1 MDGPGAQ
8 GRRLPPAQRARCGR
22 APQRG
27 PRRRAA
33 RRRDQRLGAS
43 GGLAWQEARDRGGAA
58 RLRGRLAGQPLLRRE
73 DGRILRGRTR
83 YLDDIDVPG
92 AAHVAFVRSPFA
104 YARIG
109 AINVPEGLEDVFAVI
124 TAADLEGRVG
134 DLPVQGFEGGEVST
148 EGHPVLA
155 GDEVRYSGQPVAAVL
170 AASRAAAEDA
180 AELVGVD
187 YEPLDPVLDAR
198 ASEVTM
204 SRWHKLSGDVEGAFE
219 SAAHVVRA
227 RHALP
232 RLAPVPMEPRG
243 AIASYDEADD
253 LLTVWVSAQDSHRQL
268 AGLAKVLDRPEESI
282 HVIVPDVGGA
292 FGSKGAPAPETMLVA
307 VAAMIT
313 GRTVKWAEDRE
324 ENFVASYQGRGMEA
338 DVELA
343 LDADGTM
350 LGLRARIWADLG
362 GYLMPTT
369 AIPTHTTAMLMCG
382 VYDIQAADVEVLG
395 RQTNKVPT
403 GPYRGAGRP
412 EAAYFVECTVDV
424 AARELGIDPLDLRRR
439 NLIREL
445 PYETALGWTYDSG
458 DYGRCLDRA
467 VELVEPEC
475 RSDDERVVG
484 TGFGMYVERAG
495 GLFETADA
503 ELLPDGRVLVRS
515 GSSPHGQGHD
525 TTFAQIAAERLR
537 VPLEDVEFRFG
548 DSKEVPRGV
557 GTFASR
563 SVAMGGS
570 AVAQAVDALKR
581 KCLAV
586 AARLLQVGEDE
597 LEWVEGGGAS
607 AGAGRIA
614 SLQDVAGAEPGL
626 QASARFESDL
636 VFSSGAYGAVVEIER
651 ATGRLAVLR
660 VAAVDDA
667 GTIINPLLAEGQV
680 IGGTAQGLG
689 QCLVEEAVYDEEG
702 NPTFAS
708 FVGYSLLTA
717 AEMPPVIAAFVE
729 TPSPLNPLGAKGI
742 GEAGA
747 IGTPAALANA
757 VADAL
762 GGARVD
768 PPFTDAKLWWA
779 LREAGS

>member
-1 MDGPGAQ
+1 LGPEAGLTAFV
-8 GRRLPPAQRARCGR
+8 GRPVR
-22 APQRG
+22 
-27 PRRRAA
+27 
-33 RRRDQRLGAS
+33 
-43 GGLAWQEARDRGGAA
+43 
-58 RLRGRLAGQPLLRRE
+58 RRE
-73 DGRILRGRTR
+73 DERILRGRTR
-83 YLDDIDVPG
+83 YLDDIDPPG

-104 YARIG
+104 HARIG
-109 AINVPEGLEDVFAVI
+109 RVEVPDGLEGVFAVI
-124 TAADLEGRVG
+124 TAGDLEGRVR
-134 DLPVQGFEGGEVST
+134 DLPVQGFEGGRVSE

-155 GDEVRYSGQPVAAVL
+155 GDEVRYAGQPVAAVL
-170 AASRAAAEDA
+170 AESRALAEDA
-180 AELVGVD
+180 AELIEID
-187 YEPLDPVLDAR
+187 YEPLEAVLDAR
-198 ASEVTM
+198 SSEVTM
-204 SRWHKLSGDVEGAFE
+204 SRWHKVTGDVDAAFAA
-219 SAAHVVRA
+219 AAHVVRA
-227 RHALP
+227 SHALP
-232 RLAPVPMEPRG
+232 RLAPVPMETRG

-268 AGLAKVLDRPEESI
+268 AGLAAVFDRPEESI

-307 VAAMIT
+307 AAAVRT

-324 ENFVASYQGRGMEA
+324 ENFIASYQGRGMEA

-343 LDADGTM
+343 LDGDATI
-350 LGLRARIWADLG
+350 LAVRARIWADLG

-382 VYDIQAADVEVLG
+382 VYDVQVADVEIVG
-395 RQTNKVPT
+395 TRTNKVPT

-424 AARELGIDPLDLRRR
+424 AARQLGIDPLELRRR

-458 DYGRCLDRA
+458 DYGCCLDLA
-467 VELVEPEC
+467 EKLVEPE
-475 RSDDERVVG
+475 RHSDDERVVG

-503 ELLPDGRVLVRS
+503 ELLPTGRLLVRS

-525 TTFAQIAAERLR
+525 TTFAQLAAERLG
-537 VPLEDVEFRFG
+537 VGLEDVELRFG

-570 AVAQAVDALKR
+570 AVIQAVDALKE
-581 KCLAV
+581 KCEAV
-586 AARLLQVGEDE
+586 AAR
-597 LEWVEGGGAS
+597 
-607 AGAGRIA
+607 AGRSMSLREIA
-614 SLQDVAGAEPGL
+614 EAEPGIK
-626 QASARFESDL
+626 ASARFESDL

-651 ATGRLAVLR
+651 ATGRLRVLR
-660 VAAVDDA
+660 LAAVDDA
-667 GTIINPLLAEGQV
+667 GTIVNPLLAEGQV

-717 AEMPPVIAAFVE
+717 AEMPPVTAAFVE

-742 GEAGA
+742 GEGGA
-747 IGTPAALANA
+747 IGTPGAVANA

-762 GGARVD
+762 GGLRID
-768 PPFTDAKLWWA
+768 PPFTEDRLWRA
-779 LREAGS
+779 LHEAAS

>member
-1 MDGPGAQ
+1 L
-8 GRRLPPAQRARCGR
+8 RERLV
-22 APQRG
+22 
-27 PRRRAA
+27 
-33 RRRDQRLGAS
+33 
-43 GGLAWQEARDRGGAA
+43 
-58 RLRGRLAGQPLLRRE
+58 GQPLLRRE
-73 DGRILRGRTR
+73 DERILRGRTR
-83 YLDDIDVPG
+83 YLDDIDPPG

-104 YARIG
+104 HARIG
-109 AINVPEGLEDVFAVI
+109 GIDVPDGLEDVFAVI

-134 DLPVQGFEGGEVST
+134 DLPVQGFEGGEVSA

-155 GDEVRYSGQPVAAVL
+155 RDEVRYAGQPVAAVL
-170 AASRAAAEDA
+170 AESRAAAEDA
-180 AELVGVD
+180 AELIEVD
-187 YEPLDPVLDAR
+187 YEPLDPVLEAR

-204 SRWHKLSGDVEGAFE
+204 SRWHKLSGDVDGAFE

-227 RHALP
+227 SHVLP

-253 LLTVWVSAQDSHRQL
+253 LLTVRVSAQDSHRQL

-307 VAAMIT
+307 AAALSA
-313 GRTVKWAEDRE
+313 GRPVKWAEDRE

-343 LDADGTM
+343 LDATGRI
-350 LGLRARIWADLG
+350 LALRARIWADLG

-369 AIPTHTTAMLMCG
+369 AIPAHTTAMLMCG
-382 VYDIQAADVEVLG
+382 VYDIRAADVELVG
-395 RQTNKVPT
+395 RRTNKVPT

-412 EAAYFVECTVDV
+412 EAAYFLETTVDV
-424 AARELGIDPLDLRRR
+424 AARELGMDALELRRR
-439 NLIREL
+439 NLVREF

-458 DYGRCLDRA
+458 DYARCLDLA
-467 VELVEPEC
+467 EELVRPE
-475 RSDDERVVG
+475 RHADDATVAG

-495 GLFETADA
+495 GMFETAQA
-503 ELLPDGRVLVRS
+503 ELLPDGRLLVRS
-515 GSSPHGQGHD
+515 GSSPHGQGHE
-525 TTFAQIAAERLR
+525 TTFAQLAADRMG
-537 VPLEDVEFRFG
+537 VGLEDVELRFG

-570 AVAQAVDALKR
+570 AVVQAIDALKE
-581 KCLAV
+581 KCAAV
-586 AARLLQVGEDE
+586 AAGRTMSLRE
-597 LEWVEGGGAS
+597 LAE
-607 AGAGRIA
+607 
-614 SLQDVAGAEPGL
+614 AEPGL
-626 QASARFESDL
+626 SASARFESDL

-651 ATGRLAVLR
+651 ATGRLRVLR
-660 VAAVDDA
+660 LVAVDDA
-667 GTIINPLLAEGQV
+667 GTIVNPLLAEGQV
-680 IGGTAQGLG
+680 VGGSAQGLG

-717 AEMPPVIAAFVE
+717 AEMPPVETAFVE
-729 TPSPLNPLGAKGI
+729 SPSPLNPLGAKGI
-742 GEAGA
+742 GEGGA

-762 GGARVD
+762 AGARVD
-768 PPFTDAKLWWA
+768 PPFSDAKLWRA

>member
-1 MDGPGAQ
+1 MGPEA
-8 GRRLPPAQRARCGR
+8 
-22 APQRG
+22 
-27 PRRRAA
+27 
-33 RRRDQRLGAS
+33 
-43 GGLAWQEARDRGGAA
+43 GLTAFVGHSV
-58 RLRGRLAGQPLLRRE
+58 PRRE
-73 DGRILRGRTR
+73 DDRILRGRTR
-83 YLDDIDVPG
+83 YLDDIDPPG

-104 YARIG
+104 HAGIG
-109 AINVPEGLEDVFAVI
+109 GVEIPDGLDGVFGVF
-124 TAADLEGRVG
+124 TAADLEGRVR
-134 DLPVQGFEGGEVST
+134 DLPVQGFEGGRVAA

-155 GDEVRYSGQPVAAVL
+155 DNEVRYAGQPVAAVL
-170 AASRAAAEDA
+170 ANSRAAAEDA
-180 AELVGVD
+180 AELIDVD
-187 YEPLDPVLDAR
+187 YEPLDPVLDPR
-198 ASEVTM
+198 SSEVTL
-204 SRWHKLSGDVEGAFE
+204 SDWHKVSGDVDGAFE
-219 SAAHVVRA
+219 AAAHVVRA
-227 RHALP
+227 SHALP

-343 LDADGTM
+343 LGDDGTM

-382 VYDIQAADVEVLG
+382 VYDIPAADVQVRG

-458 DYGRCLDRA
+458 DYGRCLDLA
-467 VELVEPEC
+467 VELVEPEH

-503 ELLPDGRVLVRS
+503 ELLPDGRLLVRS

-537 VPLEDVEFRFG
+537 VRLEDVEFRFG

-597 LEWVEGGGAS
+597 LEWVDGGGAS

-614 SLQDVAGAEPGL
+614 SLHDMARAEPGL

-742 GEAGA
+742 GEGGA
-747 IGTPAALANA
+747 IGTPGAVANA

-762 GGARVD
+762 GGVRVD
-768 PPFTDAKLWWA
+768 PPFSEDKLWRA

>member
-1 MDGPGAQ
+1 VGTEA
-8 GRRLPPAQRARCGR
+8 
-22 APQRG
+22 
-27 PRRRAA
+27 
-33 RRRDQRLGAS
+33 
-43 GGLAWQEARDRGGAA
+43 GLSAFI
-58 RLRGRLAGQPLLRRE
+58 GQPVPRRE
-73 DGRILRGRTR
+73 DERILRGRTR
-83 YLDDIDVPG
+83 YLDDIDPPG
-92 AAHVAFVRSPFA
+92 AAQVAFVRSPFA
-104 YARIG
+104 HARIG
-109 AINVPEGLEDVFAVI
+109 GVGVPDGMEGVFAVL
-124 TAADLEGRVG
+124 TAADIEGRVG
-134 DLPVQGFEGGEVST
+134 DLPVQGFEGGEVSA

-155 GDEVRYSGQPVAAVL
+155 RHEVRYAGQPVAAVL
-170 AASRAAAEDA
+170 AESRAAAEDA
-180 AELVGVD
+180 TELIEVD
-187 YEPLDPVLDAR
+187 YEPLDAVLEAR
-198 ASEVTM
+198 ASDVTM
-204 SRWHKLSGDVEGAFE
+204 SRWHRVSGDVDGAFA

-227 RHALP
+227 SHALS
-232 RLAPVPMEPRG
+232 RLAPVPMETRG
-243 AIASYDEADD
+243 AIASYDDADD

-268 AGLAKVLDRPEESI
+268 AGLAAVLYRPEESI

-307 VAAMIT
+307 FAAMT
-313 GRTVKWAEDRE
+313 SGRTVKWAEDRE

-338 DVELA
+338 EVELA
-343 LDADGTM
+343 LDADATM
-350 LGLRARIWADLG
+350 LALRARIWADLG

-369 AIPTHTTAMLMCG
+369 AIPPHTTAMLMCG
-382 VYDIQAADVEVLG
+382 VYDIQAADVEVVG
-395 RQTNKVPT
+395 RRTNKVPT

-458 DYGRCLDRA
+458 DYARCLDLA
-467 VELVEPEC
+467 VELVEPER
-475 RSDDERVVG
+475 RSDEERVVG

-503 ELLPDGRVLVRS
+503 ELLPNGKLLVRS

-525 TTFAQIAAERLR
+525 TTFAQIAADTLR
-537 VPLEDVEFRFG
+537 VGLEDVELRFG

-570 AVAQAVDALKR
+570 AVVQAVEALKE
-581 KCLAV
+581 KCAAV
-586 AARLLQVGEDE
+586 AA
-597 LEWVEGGGAS
+597 
-607 AGAGRIA
+607 GRSMSLAEIA
-614 SLQDVAGAEPGL
+614 EAEPGIR
-626 QASARFESDL
+626 ASARFESEL

-651 ATGRLAVLR
+651 ATGRLRVLR
-660 VAAVDDA
+660 LAAVDDA

-680 IGGTAQGLG
+680 IGGSAQGLG

-717 AEMPPVIAAFVE
+717 AEMPPVMTAFVE
-729 TPSPLNPLGAKGI
+729 SPSPLNPLGAKGI
-742 GEAGA
+742 GEGGA
-747 IGTPAALANA
+747 IGTPGAVANA

-762 GGARVD
+762 DGVRVD
-768 PPFTDAKLWWA
+768 PPFSEEKLWRA
-779 LREAGS
+779 LRGAGS